1 MNMRVNDDSLATMKF
16 GVGQPVRRNE
26 DIRLIQGQ
34 GQYTDDVNIKGQA
47 YAAMV
52 RSSVAHGIIRKIDV
66 AAARA
71 MPGVLAVYTGADLDA
86 AGYAPM
92 QPRVPFKSTD
102 GTPMKRQQR
111 AAMCTDKVRYVGDP
125 LVCVIAET
133 EAQALDAAEAVIVD
147 IDPLPAVI
155 EARDAV
161 KPGAPLVYDDA
172 PGNVGLTYT
181 FGDKAK
187 VAAAFDTAAH
197 VTRLVLIDNRLVINP
212 MEPRACV
219 AQYDNKSGRFTLY
232 APTQGVIG
240 SRAMAAD
247 MLKVTPDKVRFI
259 ATNVG
264 GSFGMKGSMFPEYLC
279 CLHGARE
286 LGRAIKWTDRRS
298 DSFVSDHHGRD
309 QEFIGELAL
318 DKDGNFLALR
328 FTGFGNLGSYL
339 TQMGPLFSTF
349 NIVKHAISLYKTP
362 LIELSTQ
369 CVFTHTAP
377 ITAYRGAGRPE
388 GNYYMERLVD
398 VAAAEMGID
407 PVKLRKRNLIKKNQ
421 MPYAAPS
428 GSTYDSGDFPA
439 VLDKALELAD
449 WNGFAARKKESA
461 KRGKLRG
468 RGIGQFLEVT
478 APITKELGAI
488 HFEKDGTVS
497 IATGTHDHGQGHW
510 TTFAQV
516 LHTSLGIPFD
526 KIIIKQT
533 DSDQLIGGAGTG
545 GSKSIMNSGTAIVE
559 ASAKVIEKGKAIA
572 SHVLEA
578 AVGDISFEAGRFS
591 IAGTDR
597 SISIMELAQK
607 LRDGLELPP
616 DAPQSLDV
624 DHFTDNLPA
633 TYPNG
638 CHVCE
643 VEVDPDTGVA
653 EVVKYSMV
661 GDFGNVINPIIV
673 EGQVQGGV
681 VQGIGQCF
689 LESTE
694 YSSDGQL
701 ITGSFMDYAMPR
713 ADTSPSM
720 VNAFH
725 NVPATTNPLGV
736 KGCGEAGCSGALP
749 SVMNALMDALKDYGV
764 THINMPA
771 TPQRIWRAIEE
782 GKKKKKNAA

>member
-1 MNMRVNDDSLATMKF
+1 MNVRLNDDSLATMKF

-26 DIRLIQGQ
+26 DVRLIQGQ
-34 GQYTDDVNIKGQA
+34 GQYTDDINMKGQA

-52 RSSVAHGIIRKIDV
+52 KSSVAHGIIKKIDTS
-66 AAARA
+66 AAAA
-71 MPGVLAVYTGADLDA
+71 MPGVLAVYTGADFEK
-86 AGYAPM
+86 AGYGPM

-102 GTPMKRQQR
+102 GTPMKHQQR

-125 LVCVIAET
+125 IACVIAET
-133 EAQALDAAEAVIVD
+133 ERQAQDAAEAVVVD

-161 KPGAPLVYDDA
+161 KPGAPLVFEDT
-172 PGNVGLTYT
+172 PNNVGLTYT
-181 FGDKAK
+181 YGDKEK

-197 VTRLVLIDNRLVINP
+197 VTRIVLVDNRIVINA
-212 MEPRACV
+212 MEPRASL
-219 AQYDNKSGRFTLY
+219 AHYDKKSGRFTLY
-232 APTQGVIG
+232 APTQGVLG
-240 SRAMAAD
+240 SRAFVAD
-247 MLKVTPDKVRFI
+247 MLKVPADKVHFI
-259 ATNVG
+259 AKNVG

-286 LGRAIKWTDRRS
+286 LGRPVKWTDRRS
-298 DSFVSDHHGRD
+298 DSFLSDHHGRD

-362 LIELSTQ
+362 LIEMSTQ
-369 CVFTHTAP
+369 CVYTHTVP

-388 GNYYMERLVD
+388 GNYYMERLID

-407 PVKLRKRNLIKKNQ
+407 PVKLRKKNHIRKSQ
-421 MPYAAPS
+421 IPYAAPT
-428 GSTYDSGDFPA
+428 GSTYDSGDFPTM
-439 VLDKALELAD
+439 LDKALELAD
-449 WNGFAARKKESA
+449 WKGFPARKRESA

-510 TTFAQV
+510 TTFTQV
-516 LHTSLGIPFD
+516 LHTHLGVPFD
-526 KIIIKQT
+526 KITIKQT
-533 DSDQLIGGAGTG
+533 DSDELIGGSGTG

-559 ASAKVIEKGKAIA
+559 ASAKVIEKGKLIA
-572 SHVLEA
+572 SHLLEA
-578 AVGDISFEAGRFS
+578 GVNDIVFDAGRFS

-597 SISIMELAQK
+597 SISIMEMAQK
-607 LRDGLELPP
+607 INDGVKLPA
-616 DAPQSLDV
+616 DAPKSLDV
-624 DHFTDNLPA
+624 DHFTDNMPA

-638 CHVCE
+638 CHICE
-643 VEVDPDTGVA
+643 VEVDPETGIT

-681 VQGIGQCF
+681 VQGIGQCL

-713 ADTSPSM
+713 ADNVPIM
-720 VNAFH
+720 VNAF
-725 NVPATTNPLGV
+725 NNTPATTNPLGV

-749 SVMNALMDALKDYGV
+749 SVMNALMDALSDYGIH
-764 THINMPA
+764 HINMPA
-771 TPQRIWRAIEE
+771 TPLRVWQAIQDAKR
-782 GKKKKKNAA
+782 KKAAE

>member
-1 MNMRVNDDSLATMKF
+1 MNLRVNDESLATMKF
-16 GVGQPVRRNE
+16 GVGQPVRRTE
-26 DIRLIQGQ
+26 DLRLIQGQ
-34 GQYTDDVNIKGQA
+34 GQYTDDVNMKGQV

-52 RSSVAHGIIRKIDV
+52 RSTLANGNIRKIDTS
-66 AAARA
+66 AAKA
-71 MPGVLAVYTGADLDA
+71 MPGVLAVYTGADLDN
-86 AGYAPM
+86 AGYAPLA
-92 QPRVPFKSTD
+92 PRMDFKSTD
-102 GTPMKRQQR
+102 GTQMKRQKR
-111 AAMCTDKVRYVGDP
+111 PAMSSDKVRFVGDP

-133 EAQALDAAEAVIVD
+133 QAQAQEAAEAVVLD
-147 IDPLPAVI
+147 IESLPAVI

-181 FGDKAK
+181 YGDKVK

-197 VTRLVLIDNRLVINP
+197 VTRIVLVDNRIVINA
-212 MEPRACV
+212 MEPRAAV
-219 AQYDNKSGRFTLY
+219 ALYDKASEKFTLY
-232 APTQGVIG
+232 APTQGVFG
-240 SRAMAAD
+240 SRGMVAEL
-247 MLKVTPDKVRFI
+247 LKVPADKVRFI

-264 GSFGMKGSMFPEYLC
+264 GSFGMKGSMFAEYLC

-286 LGRAIKWTDRRS
+286 LGRPVKWTDTRGE
-298 DSFVSDHHGRD
+298 SFVSDHHGRD

-328 FTGFGNLGSYL
+328 FTGFGNLGAYV
-339 TQMGPLFSTF
+339 TAMGPLFSTL

-362 LIELSTQ
+362 LIEMTTQ
-369 CVFTHTAP
+369 CVFTHTVP
-377 ITAYRGAGRPE
+377 VTAYRGAGRPE
-388 GNYYMERLVD
+388 GNYYMERLID

-407 PVKLRKRNLIKKNQ
+407 PVKLRKKNHIRKNQ
-421 MPYAAPS
+421 IPYAAPS

-449 WNGFAARKKESA
+449 WKGFPARKKESA

-488 HFEKDGTVS
+488 HFEKDGSVS
-497 IATGTHDHGQGHW
+497 LATGTHEHGQGHW

-516 LHTSLGIPFD
+516 LHTQLGVPFD
-526 KIIIKQT
+526 KIKIKQT
-533 DSDQLIGGAGTG
+533 DSNDLIGGAGTG

-559 ASAKVIEKGKAIA
+559 ASTKVIEKGKLVA
-572 SHVLEA
+572 SHLLEA
-578 AVGDISFEAGRFS
+578 GVSDIKFDAGRFS

-597 SISIMELAQK
+597 SIGIMEIAQK
-607 LRDGLELPP
+607 LNEGVKLPA
-616 DAPQSLDV
+616 DAPTSLDV
-624 DHFTDNLPA
+624 DHFTGMGPA

-638 CHVCE
+638 CHICE
-643 VEVDPDTGVA
+643 VEVDTETGIT
-653 EVVKYSMV
+653 EVVIYSMV
-661 GDFGNVINPIIV
+661 GDFGTVINPVIV

-681 VQGIGQCF
+681 VQGIGQCL
-689 LESTE
+689 LESTQ

-713 ADTSPSM
+713 ADTSPVM

-725 NVPATTNPLGV
+725 SVPATTNPLGV

-749 SVMNALMDALKDYGV
+749 SVMNALMDALKDYGI

-771 TPQRIWRAIEE
+771 TPLKLWHLIQDAQ
-782 GKKKKKNAA
+782 KKKVA

>member
-26 DIRLIQGQ
+26 DVRLIQGQ
-34 GQYTDDVNIKGQA
+34 GQYTDDINLKGQA
-47 YAAMV
+47 YCAMF
-52 RSSVAHGIIRKIDV
+52 RSPVAHGVIRKIDV
-66 AAARA
+66 SAARA
-71 MPGVLAVYTGADLDA
+71 MPGVIAIYTGADLDR

-92 QPRVPFKSTD
+92 QPRIPFKSTD
-102 GTPMKRQQR
+102 GTPMNRQQR
-111 AAMCTDKVRYVGDP
+111 AAMSTDKVRFVGDP

-133 EAQALDAAEAVIVD
+133 EAQAQDAAEAVVVD
-147 IDPLPAVI
+147 IESLPAVI

-172 PGNVGLTYT
+172 PGNVGLTYSY
-181 FGDKAK
+181 GDKEK
-187 VAAAFDTAAH
+187 VAEAFKKAAH
-197 VTRLVLIDNRLVINP
+197 VTKLTLIDNRLVINP
-212 MEPRACV
+212 MEPRSCV
-219 AQYDNKSGRFTLY
+219 AAYDKKTERFTIY
-232 APTQGVIG
+232 APTQGVMG
-240 SRAMAAD
+240 SRSLVSD
-247 MLKVTPDKVRFI
+247 MLKVPPEKVQFI

-286 LGRAIKWTDRRS
+286 LGRPVKWTDKRS
-298 DSFVSDHHGRD
+298 ESFVSDHHGRD
-309 QEFIGELAL
+309 QEFVGELAL
-318 DKDGNFLALR
+318 DKEGNFLALR
-328 FTGFGNLGSYL
+328 FNGFGNLGSYL
-339 TQMGPLFSTF
+339 TQMGPLFSTL

-362 LIELSTQ
+362 LIELNTKV
-369 CVFTHTAP
+369 VFTHTVP
-377 ITAYRGAGRPE
+377 VTAYRGAGRPE

-398 VAAAEMGID
+398 AAAAEMGID
-407 PVKLRKRNLIKKNQ
+407 PVKLRKKNHIKKSQ
-421 MPYAAPS
+421 IPYKAPS
-428 GSTYDSGDFPA
+428 GSEYDSGDFAA
-439 VLDKALELAD
+439 VLDKTLELAD
-449 WNGFAARKKESA
+449 WKGFPARKKESA

-478 APITKELGAI
+478 APITKELGSI
-488 HFEKDGTVS
+488 HFEKDGTVT
-497 IATGTHDHGQGHW
+497 IGTGTHDHGQGHW

-516 LHTSLGIPFD
+516 LHSQLGVPFD
-526 KIIIKQT
+526 KIKIMQT
-533 DSDQLIGGAGTG
+533 DSDQLVGGSGTG

-572 SHVLEA
+572 SHLLEA
-578 AVGDISFEAGRFS
+578 GVNDIAFEDGNFK

-597 SISIMELAQK
+597 AISIMEIAQK
-607 LRDGLELPP
+607 LNDGVKLPA
-616 DAPQSLDV
+616 DAPKSLDV
-624 DHFTDNLPA
+624 DHFTGMGPA

-638 CHVCE
+638 CHICE
-643 VEVDPDTGVA
+643 VEVDPETGIA

-661 GDFGNVINPIIV
+661 GDFGNVINPVIV

-720 VNAFH
+720 VNAFY
-725 NVPATTNPLGV
+725 NTPSTTNPLGV

-749 SVMNALMDALKDYGV
+749 SVMNALMDALKDYGI
-764 THINMPA
+764 THMNMPA
-771 TPQRIWRAIEE
+771 TPLKIWQAIQEAKN
-782 GKKKKKNAA
+782 KKAA

>member
-1 MNMRVNDDSLATMKF
+1 MNLRVNDESLATMKF
-16 GVGQPVRRNE
+16 GVGQPVRRTE
-26 DIRLIQGQ
+26 DLRLIQGQ
-34 GQYTDDVNIKGQA
+34 GQYTDDVNMKGQV

-52 RSSVAHGIIRKIDV
+52 RSTLANGNIRKIDTS
-66 AAARA
+66 AAKA
-71 MPGVLAVYTGADLDA
+71 MPGVLAVYTGADLDN
-86 AGYAPM
+86 AGYAPLA
-92 QPRVPFKSTD
+92 PRMDFKSTD
-102 GTPMKRQQR
+102 GTQMKRQKR
-111 AAMCTDKVRYVGDP
+111 PAMSSDKVRFVGDP

-133 EAQALDAAEAVIVD
+133 QAQAQEAAEAVVLD
-147 IDPLPAVI
+147 IESLPAVI

-181 FGDKAK
+181 YGDKVK

-197 VTRLVLIDNRLVINP
+197 VTRIVLVDNRIVINA
-212 MEPRACV
+212 MEPRAAV
-219 AQYDNKSGRFTLY
+219 ALYDKASEKFTLY
-232 APTQGVIG
+232 APTQGVFG
-240 SRAMAAD
+240 SRGMVAEL
-247 MLKVTPDKVRFI
+247 LKVPADKVRFI

-264 GSFGMKGSMFPEYLC
+264 GSFGMKGSMFAEYLC

-286 LGRAIKWTDRRS
+286 LGRPVKWTDTRGE
-298 DSFVSDHHGRD
+298 SFVSDHHGRD

-328 FTGFGNLGSYL
+328 FTGFGNLGAYV
-339 TQMGPLFSTF
+339 TAMGPLFSTL

-362 LIELSTQ
+362 LIEMTTQ
-369 CVFTHTAP
+369 CVFTHTVP
-377 ITAYRGAGRPE
+377 VTAYRGAGRPE
-388 GNYYMERLVD
+388 GNYYMERLID

-407 PVKLRKRNLIKKNQ
+407 PVKLRKKNHIRKNQ
-421 MPYAAPS
+421 IPYAAPS

-449 WNGFAARKKESA
+449 WKGFPARKKESA

-488 HFEKDGTVS
+488 HFEKDGSVS
-497 IATGTHDHGQGHW
+497 LATGTHEHGQGHW

-516 LHTSLGIPFD
+516 LHTQLGVPFD
-526 KIIIKQT
+526 KIKIKQT
-533 DSDQLIGGAGTG
+533 DSNDLIGGAGTG

-559 ASAKVIEKGKAIA
+559 ASTKVIEKGKLVA
-572 SHVLEA
+572 SHLLEA
-578 AVGDISFEAGRFS
+578 GVSDIKFDAGRFS

-597 SISIMELAQK
+597 SIGIMEIAQK
-607 LRDGLELPP
+607 LNEGVKLPA
-616 DAPQSLDV
+616 DAPTSLDV
-624 DHFTDNLPA
+624 DHFTGMGPA

-638 CHVCE
+638 CHICE
-643 VEVDPDTGVA
+643 VEVDPETGIT

-661 GDFGNVINPIIV
+661 GDFGTVINPVIV

-681 VQGIGQCF
+681 VQGIGQCL
-689 LESTE
+689 LESTQ

-713 ADTSPSM
+713 ADTSPVM

-725 NVPATTNPLGV
+725 SVPATTNPLGV

-749 SVMNALMDALKDYGV
+749 SVMNALMDALKDYGI

-771 TPQRIWRAIEE
+771 TPLKLWHLIQDAQ
-782 GKKKKKNAA
+782 KKKVA